1 MNQDE
6 SAFLKDLQD
15 ACLKEVEDYLN
26 DFREVLSTF
35 KDDYINNI
43 EKLQKVIHSMKGNL
57 QAVSFLNFGN
67 YVHQLETI
75 LENKTKEMTSQDGK
89 VIPDF
94 EILVCEFLI
103 SSILEAMVS
112 YHAELTRVGVDSEA
126 LAMARTDQLMALDKW
141 SPKFED
147 SAGLNFT
154 PPEQIKYDQPDVENI
169 LHFEEA
175 INAATVPDEKSA
187 DEIDMDEPET
197 EISVASVEATAPV
210 LEVVPAAEPVSIPT
224 PEPVVEIQVPDV
236 QTAVEVQP
244 SSPVH
249 LEVVQDITHE
259 AAPVAVVEKPKES
272 RSDNSGEG
280 SKPSSPTDWKNYTGS
295 GLFLLFQNGKKYF
308 AIAIEHIVEVIKS
321 QSLSSPPHRRK
332 NLSGLLN
339 LRGEVLPILKLE
351 EIVANKD
358 ARPTYVVVSQV
369 DDMRFGFQVETVHQ
383 VVTLDP
389 KQFQAVD
396 GISNSDDSIVTHFC
410 QTEDKTISILKLKE
424 LVAA

>member
-6 SAFLKDLQD
+6 SAFLKELQD

-75 LENKTKEMTSQDGK
+75 LENKSKEMTSQDGK

-103 SSILEAMVS
+103 SSILEAMVT
-112 YHAELTRVGVDSEA
+112 YHAELKAVGTDSEA
-126 LAMARTDQLMALDKW
+126 LAVARTDQLMALDKW

-147 SAGLNFT
+147 STDLYFT
-154 PPEQIKYDQPDVENI
+154 PAEQIKDEQPDVENI
-169 LHFEEA
+169 LHFEDA
-175 INAATVPDEKSA
+175 INAAK
-187 DEIDMDEPET
+187 EPEDKSIENEVDAEAEAT
-197 EISVASVEATAPV
+197 PVPEPAVEIVIPEVSVAAETQ
-210 LEVVPAAEPVSIPT
+210 PAA
-224 PEPVVEIQVPDV
+224 
-236 QTAVEVQP
+236 
-244 SSPVH
+244 PVH
-249 LEVVQDITHE
+249 LEVIQEANTPAAVSEVTKENKSEDNGDASK
-259 AAPVAVVEKPKES
+259 AAP
-272 RSDNSGEG
+272 
-280 SKPSSPTDWKNYTGS
+280 PSDWKNYKGS

-321 QSLSSPPHRRK
+321 QTLSSPPHRRK

-389 KQFQAVD
+389 NQFQSVD
-396 GISNSDDSIVTHFC
+396 GISNASAAVVTHFC